1 MDKNSASAFRLRER
15 LSRRDEKFSISL
27 SPEALSGNCIKKR
40 LQNSPPLIFC
50 RVFFVYRRSPA
61 YMEIPSGFSLGHIFA
76 LQNLETY
83 HKFYFSPHFKGCIF
97 EEGEKYEPRSSTVP
111 FPCVHGKVCLAVFY
125 SHLCLFILFSLTSS
139 LVASSQKSDLQCP
152 G

>member
-1 MDKNSASAFRLRER
+1 MAKSMDKNSASAFRLRER

-76 LQNLETY
+76 LQEIWKLIT
-83 HKFYFSPHFKGCIF
+83 
-97 EEGEKYEPRSSTVP
+97 SSTSRHILRGVYLKRARNMSLGVQLYH
-111 FPCVHGKVCLAVFY
+111 FRVCME
-125 SHLCLFILFSLTSS
+125 
-139 LVASSQKSDLQCP
+139 KSV
-152 G
+152 